1 MLFSHKG
8 SIFATGGDFVNGPNV
23 NGLYFPFGLKWHLE
37 LLCKTLIHLIFHSE
51 SWFRSVCFFP
61 LPFCQ
66 VSGPL
71 SCPPCVSSV
80 FLLGVTAIL
89 SLLFLPKEAVKRWAV
104 PQVVP
109 VLQWLVFAHA
119 VKTLWWLQYKFL
131 LYRIIILLLLCR
143 EAIGFLPI
151 FDTPTYFTMSY

>member
-23 NGLYFPFGLKWHLE
+23 NGLYFPLWFEVVSRAPVQNPHTSNFPFRILVQICM
-37 LLCKTLIHLIFHSE
+37 LLS
-51 SWFRSVCFFP
+51 S
-61 LPFCQ
+61 PFL
-66 VSGPL
+66 SGPL
-71 SCPPCVSSV
+71 SCPPRVSSV

-89 SLLFLPKEAVKRWAV
+89 SLLFLPEEAVKRWAV

-151 FDTPTYFTMSY
+151 FGTPTYFTMSY